1 MTDKKRHLFVTT
13 ALPYANGPF
22 HIGHIMEYIQADI
35 WVRHERMC
43 GNTVHFVGA
52 DDAHGAPI
60 MIAAQKKGVTPQQFV
75 AEIAAGRKEYL
86 DNFFIKFDHWHCT
99 DSPENTELSQDIYRR
114 LKAAGLIYTKDI
126 EQFYD
131 TEKGMFLA
139 DRYIK
144 GTCPKCGAKDQYGDS
159 CEVCGSVYSPTDL
172 VDPKSALSGTTPVI
186 KSSTHYF
193 FKLSDPRAVEFLRE
207 WTTGNGADGKPRVQA
222 EVLAKDEE
230 WLGTESGLADWDIS
244 RDAPYFGIEIPDA
257 PGKYFYVWLDA
268 PVGYL
273 ASFKAYCKK
282 AGLDFTQELENPATE
297 QIHFIGKD
305 IIYFHTL
312 FWPAMLHFAGK
323 PYRVPDHINVHGFVT
338 VDGRKMSKSYGNSIM
353 LGATA
358 QETAKLIKKSPTDS
372 ERRITFDPI
381 ARPQVSALL
390 TTAGLVTGRD
400 PKEIAEE
407 IGDSGAG
414 ALKAYV
420 IESVNS
426 FLEPHRARREELA
439 KDMDYVRDVLAEG
452 NKKANA
458 IANETL
464 EQVRDAMGMR
474 Y

>member
-282 AGLDFTQELENPATE
+282 ADLDFTQELENPATE

-305 IIYFHTL
+305 IMEEPLEQYDKL
-312 FWPAMLHFAGK
+312 LSPAVHFDFK
-323 PYRVPDHINVHGFVT
+323 N
-338 VDGRKMSKSYGNSIM
+338 
-353 LGATA
+353 
-358 QETAKLIKKSPTDS
+358 
-372 ERRITFDPI
+372 ITFSFLPHQVKDMDALVKNLESSAPEI
-381 ARPQVSALL
+381 IGVAPYEQCKQFIEALARYQKFSDIRNV
-390 TTAGLVTGRD
+390 
-400 PKEIAEE
+400 
-407 IGDSGAG
+407 GA
-414 ALKAYV
+414 AIHSM
-420 IESVNS
+420 IESVTEKMDEVG
-426 FLEPHRARREELA
+426 FKDDEEWTYLTKIFGSNA
-439 KDMDYVRDVLAEG
+439 IPAESAATITKAI
-452 NKKANA
+452 KKAEKDGA
-458 IANETL
+458 ITSKNRWQLIEMLATEYL
-464 EQVRDAMGMR
+464 AGK
-474 Y
+474 